1 MIKEKNKL
9 EEINMLND
17 AMFKAIFRSMEAR
30 DMVASFLSS
39 ITGIEKEI
47 LKNADYQG
55 GELPKKKIK
64 EKGKTS
70 DIIVK
75 IEDNHRIILEMN
87 QYRGD
92 KIFEKNMSYAF
103 SIASETVLAGTK
115 KYPAVIL
122 IHIDNFNA
130 FETKEGILNFKIR
143 DEYGHIETDQYH
155 SIHLVLENIVNN
167 EYNID
172 KEVRKIAIFLKKK
185 NLKEMEEEFKGDE
198 KYMAAI
204 RKVEDLSTD
213 PNFVGYYDIEEARK
227 QDLEDMKATGF
238 RIGHEEGKKQ
248 GIEQGQKNKQMEI
261 AKNLLKFGMKIEDIS
276 KATGLSIDEIKK
288 LD

>member
-17 AMFKAIFRSMEAR
+17 AMFKALFRSMEAR

-122 IHIDNFNA
+122 INIDNFNA
-130 FETKEGILNFKIR
+130 FGTKEGILNFKIR
-143 DEYGHIETDQYH
+143 DEYGHIETD
-155 SIHLVLENIVNN
+155 
-167 EYNID
+167 
-172 KEVRKIAIFLKKK
+172 R
-185 NLKEMEEEFKGDE
+185 
-198 KYMAAI
+198 
-204 RKVEDLSTD
+204 
-213 PNFVGYYDIEEARK
+213 
-227 QDLEDMKATGF
+227 
-238 RIGHEEGKKQ
+238 
-248 GIEQGQKNKQMEI
+248 
-261 AKNLLKFGMKIEDIS
+261 
-276 KATGLSIDEIKK
+276 
-288 LD
+288 